1 MKNNESKIEKLE
13 KQLADVNASSQEN
26 AARIFDDRE
35 KELLQVGGWFM
46 VCISKIE
53 KKTNR
58 TYILKE

>member
-46 VCISKIE
+46 VCISKI
-53 KKTNR
+53 KKN
-58 TYILKE
+58 